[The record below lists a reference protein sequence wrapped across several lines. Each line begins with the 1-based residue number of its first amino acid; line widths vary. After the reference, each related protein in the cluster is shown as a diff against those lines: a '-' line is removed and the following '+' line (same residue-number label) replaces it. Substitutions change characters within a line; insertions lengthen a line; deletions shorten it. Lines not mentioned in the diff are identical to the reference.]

1 MHQAQAAIAVTVIA
15 EAVTVETGVTAE
27 AATAITT
34 ITITTIIMKVPTA
47 SITAMD
53 SKIS

>member
-15 EAVTVETGVTAE
+15 EAVTVE

>member
-15 EAVTVETGVTAE
+15 VTVIAEAVTVET
-27 AATAITT
+27 ATAIT
-34 ITITTIIMKVPTA
+34 TITTIIMKVPTA
-47 SITAMD
+47 SITAMA

>member
-15 EAVTVETGVTAE
+15 EAVTAE